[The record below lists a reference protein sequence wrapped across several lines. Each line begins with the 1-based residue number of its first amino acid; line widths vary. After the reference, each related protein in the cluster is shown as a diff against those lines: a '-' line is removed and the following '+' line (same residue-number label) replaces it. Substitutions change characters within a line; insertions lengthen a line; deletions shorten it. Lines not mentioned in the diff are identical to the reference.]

1 MTQIENGFY
10 KVIEMAKAL
19 EKEGVCKVYD
29 CEDSSIERRFSIN
42 WDIQT
47 GNDFVKA
54 SALVHA
60 IDEWADYLD
69 NWNGYNTYSVEDD
82 TPNKTFMIDVFCIWL

>member
-10 KVIEMAKAL
+10 EVIEMAKKL
-19 EKEGVCKVYD
+19 EAEGACKVYD
-29 CEDSSIERRFSIN
+29 CEDSSIGRRFSIKWN
-42 WDIQT
+42 LQT

-69 NWNGYNTYSVEDD
+69 HWNGYNTYSVEDD
-82 TPNKTFMIDVFCIWL
+82 STNKTLMIDVFCVWL

>member
-10 KVIEMAKAL
+10 EIIEMAKQL
-19 EKEGVCKVYD
+19 EKEGICSVSD

-47 GNDFVKA
+47 GEDFVKA

-60 IDEWADYLD
+60 IDEWAQFMD
-69 NWNGYNTYSVEDD
+69 NENHYIVYSVEDGY
-82 TPNKTFMIDVFCIWL
+82 TGKMLIIEVFCVWL